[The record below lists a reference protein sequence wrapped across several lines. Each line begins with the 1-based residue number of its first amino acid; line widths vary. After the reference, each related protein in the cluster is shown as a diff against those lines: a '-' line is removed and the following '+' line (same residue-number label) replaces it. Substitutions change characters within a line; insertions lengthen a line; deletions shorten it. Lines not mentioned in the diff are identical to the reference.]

1 LNDTTTCVR
10 IAYKAWQMPS
20 FGFDLG
26 SIDYTKGTLAN
37 SQKEKFDKMKN
48 WPDNPFKEYQCN
60 KRGNH
65 FVMTKRHDR
74 VYCVECKTGRK
85 NASCSHKR
93 CKGCYSKHMR
103 SGTIKCKVKDHVKAA
118 ETADAAEAENQDEDE
133 DNEVVDQ

>member
-65 FVMTKRHDR
+65 FFMTKRHDR
-74 VYCVECKTGRK
+74 VYYVECKTGRK
-85 NASCSHKR
+85 NVSCSHKR
-93 CKGCYSKHMR
+93 CKGCYSK
-103 SGTIKCKVKDHVKAA
+103 KAA
-118 ETADAAEAENQDEDE
+118 ETADAAEAAEAENQDEDE
-133 DNEVVDQ
+133 DNEVADQ